1 MKIWEK
7 NTPVNKKIEA
17 FTIGNDT
24 YYDMF
29 LATYDVIGSLAH
41 AQMLH
46 KVKLLDDI
54 EFNSIK
60 KSLKK
65 IYHQIEENQFEIE
78 DHVEDIHSQVEWLLT
93 RELGDTGKKIHAGRS
108 RNDQVLLDLQ
118 LFFRDEVKNI
128 VELIEEL
135 FNLLMVLSEAN
146 KDKLLPGYTHLQAAM
161 PSSFGL
167 LFSAYAENLTDD
179 LRVWHAAFDMVDQ
192 NPLGSGA
199 GYGTSLP
206 LDRTL
211 TTKLLGFKTLAYNVV
226 HAQMG
231 RGRSELFMSYALS
244 ATANT
249 LSKMA
254 MDICLYNSENFAF
267 LSLDPAF
274 TTGSSIMPH
283 KKNPD
288 VFELIRAKCNVI
300 GQLPGVLSG
309 AFGFLPSGYHR
320 DFQLLKE
327 QIFPA
332 IQEIKSCLEIST
344 LALQNITVKSDL
356 IHDKKYELIFSVEK
370 VNELVNEGIP
380 FREAYQK
387 VAKEIADG
395 NFIAPRT
402 LNHSHEGSIG
412 NLCLDEIKTK
422 FNNVLNDFDFSYK
435 ESIDKLLTDDSG
447 N

>member
-17 FTIGNDT
+17 FTIGNDI

-41 AQMLH
+41 ARMLH
-46 KVKLLDDI
+46 KIKLLDDI
-54 EFNSIK
+54 EFSSIK

-65 IYHQIEENQFEIE
+65 IYHQIEENQFKIE

-93 RELGDTGKKIHAGRS
+93 REVGDTGKKIHAGRS

-135 FNLLMVLSEAN
+135 FSHLMVLSESH

-167 LFSAYAENLTDD
+167 WFSAYAENLTDD
-179 LRVWHAAFDMVDQ
+179 LRLWNAAFDMVDQ

-231 RGRSELFMSYALS
+231 RGRSELFMSFALS

-267 LSLDPAF
+267 LTLDPAF

-288 VFELIRAKCNVI
+288 VFELIRAKCNII

-332 IQEIKSCLEIST
+332 IREMKSCLEICT

-356 IHDKKYELIFSVEK
+356 IHEKKYELIFSVEK
-370 VNELVNEGIP
+370 VNELVNQGIP

-395 NFIAPRT
+395 NFIAPQK

-422 FNNVLNDFDFSYK
+422 FNNVLKDFDFSYK
-435 ESIDKLLTDDSG
+435 ESIDKLLTDE
-447 N
+447 

>member
-167 LFSAYAENLTDD
+167 WFSAYAENLTDD